1 MKTDELREAFLD
13 FFASKGCVR
22 RPSDVLVPNDPT
34 VLFTPAGMNQFK
46 REFMGLGDP
55 ELHARDDLPEVH
67 PHRRHRER
75 RQDAAAH
82 DVLRDAGELQLRR
95 LLQARGHPLGLGVP
109 DEGPEDPRATG

>member
-13 FFASKGCVR
+13 FFVSKGCVR

-55 ELHARDDLPEVH
+55 TFT
-67 PHRRHRER
+67 
-75 RQDAAAH
+75 
-82 DVLRDAGELQLRR
+82 
-95 LLQARGHPLGLGVP
+95 
-109 DEGPEDPRATG
+109 RATTCQKCLRTGDIENVGKTAFQDRKSTRLNSSHEWISYAVFCLKKKNKQKTNSYTRKPR

>member
-22 RPSDVLVPNDPT
+22 KPSDVLVPNDPT

-55 ELHARDDLPEVH
+55 TSTARP
-67 PHRRHRER
+67 PARSASAPATSRTSARR
-75 RQDAAAH
+75 
-82 DVLRDAGELQLRR
+82 
-95 LLQARGHPLGLGVP
+95 
-109 DEGPEDPRATG
+109 RAT